1 MSLSASLD
9 AASITSAEDS
19 SLSLFTKERA
29 PVTLALAL
37 GVGSHAVNRFV
48 TVAVL
53 PDIIRDLGG
62 QDQAFW
68 LFAAFEMAAILSGF
82 LTGAAKMRYG
92 AKAPFLIATLVL
104 AAGSVIAGF
113 SPVFWGLIVGK
124 TLQGF
129 GEGVVIAI
137 CYALIPDVYP
147 RRVAARVFAVL
158 SGIWAIA
165 AAVGPVSAGLMTDLW
180 SWRAAFLVNIPLTIL
195 LGTLIFVSIPGWST
209 SRHQQDQRQKER
221 KKHSLFTRL
230 TLLILCVLCLT
241 AIGEVREPLM
251 LFVTI
256 GAGLFTAV
264 LFLKADRSGGARL
277 LPLEAFRP
285 QTLIG
290 LGTWI
295 VLMISV
301 TAAVRAIFVATFG
314 QVLWGLS
321 VTEASYVAALLAMSW
336 TVFAWISARAKN
348 RTAEM
353 VFMISGPILIV
364 LGLALA
370 GLAVDT
376 KSLWLFMTA
385 SIVNGAGHGV
395 SSQIMTRSLMYGSKE
410 SERDLVSAMLPSLS
424 SAGAAVGGGLT
435 GLLAI
440 QIGLISPAND
450 GLVTYQ
456 AIENAGAILFYIMA
470 AITLIPAAA
479 MFVLRTRIL
488 RQEGVI
494 LTRTP

>member
-1 MSLSASLD
+1 MMSLSASPEATGL
-9 AASITSAEDS
+9 ASGQDP
-19 SLSLFTKERA
+19 SLSLFTRERA

-68 LFAAFEMAAILSGF
+68 LFAAFEMAAILAGF

-92 AKAPFLIATLVL
+92 AKSPFLIATLVL

-124 TLQGF
+124 ALQGF
-129 GEGVVIAI
+129 GEGVIIAI

-195 LGTLIFVSIPGWST
+195 LGTLIIISIPSGPSKRYRLDT
-209 SRHQQDQRQKER
+209 ER
-221 KKHSLFTRL
+221 PAHNRRGLLIRL
-230 TLLILCVLCLT
+230 TLLVLCVLSLT
-241 AIGEVREPLM
+241 AIGEVRHPLM
-251 LFVTI
+251 LIATI
-256 GAGLFTAV
+256 GAGIFTAV
-264 LFLKADRSGGARL
+264 LFVKADRSAKARL
-277 LPLEAFRP
+277 VPLEIFKAH
-285 QTLIG
+285 TLIG
-290 LGTWI
+290 LGTWV
-295 VLMISV
+295 VLLISV
-301 TAAVRAIFVATFG
+301 TAAVRAIFVTTFG

-336 TVFAWISARAKN
+336 TVFAWISARAKS
-348 RTAEM
+348 RSAEM
-353 VFMISGPILIV
+353 AFMVSGPILIILG
-364 LGLALA
+364 LGLA
-370 GLAVDT
+370 GFAVDT
-376 KSLWLFMTA
+376 KSLWLFMAA
-385 SIVNGAGHGV
+385 SLVNGAGHGV

-410 SERDLVSAMLPSLS
+410 NERDLVSGMLPSLS
-424 SAGAAVGGGLT
+424 SAGAAIGGGLT

-440 QIGLISPAND
+440 QVGLISPASD
-450 GLVTYQ
+450 GLVTYD
-456 AIENAGAILFYIMA
+456 AIEQAGSSLFYIMA
-470 AITLIPAAA
+470 AITLVPALATFA
-479 MFVLRTRIL
+479 LRLRIL
-488 RQEGVI
+488 RQEGI
-494 LTRTP
+494 C

>member
-1 MSLSASLD
+1 MSLSASSTAEGIP
-9 AASITSAEDS
+9 AADRQ
-19 SLSLFTKERA
+19 SLSLFTRERA

-68 LFAAFEMAAILSGF
+68 LFAVFEMAAILAGF
-82 LTGAAKMRYG
+82 LTGAAKMKFG
-92 AKAPFLIATLVL
+92 AKAPFLMATLVL
-104 AAGSVIAGF
+104 AAGSLLAGL
-113 SPVFWGLIVGK
+113 SPVFWGLVAGK
-124 TLQGF
+124 ALQGF
-129 GEGVVIAI
+129 GEGVIIAI

-165 AAVGPVSAGLMTDLW
+165 AAVGPISAGLMTDFW

-195 LGTLIFVSIPGWST
+195 LGTLILVSIPGRPASLRPKNENQSVG
-209 SRHQQDQRQKER
+209 SRRG
-221 KKHSLFTRL
+221 LFTKL
-230 TLLILCVLCLT
+230 GLLILCVLSLT
-241 AIGEVREPLM
+241 AIGEVRDPWV
-251 LFVTI
+251 LFATI
-256 GAGLFTAV
+256 GAGIFTAT
-264 LFLKADRSGGARL
+264 LFLRADRSGGARL
-277 LPLEAFRP
+277 LPLEAFKTR
-285 QTLIG
+285 TLIG

-301 TAAVRAIFVATFG
+301 TAAVRAIFVTTFG
-314 QVLWGLS
+314 QVLWDLS

-348 RTAEM
+348 RAAEM
-353 VFMISGPILIV
+353 VFMVSGPILIV

-376 KSLWLFMTA
+376 KSLWLFMAA

-395 SSQIMTRSLMYGSKE
+395 SSQIMTRSLMYGSQE

-440 QIGLISPAND
+440 QVGLISPTND

-456 AIENAGAILFYIMA
+456 AIENAGSVLFYIMA
-470 AITLIPAAA
+470 AITLVPAAA

-488 RQEGVI
+488 RQEGI
-494 LTRTP
+494 SQTG